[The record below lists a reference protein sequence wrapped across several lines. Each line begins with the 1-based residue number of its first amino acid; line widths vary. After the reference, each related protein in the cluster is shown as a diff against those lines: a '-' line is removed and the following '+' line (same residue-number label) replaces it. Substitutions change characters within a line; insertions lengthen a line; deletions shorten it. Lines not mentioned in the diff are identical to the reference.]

1 VTTFW
6 IIAAALAF
14 MASLFVVLP
23 LLKAHIGAGY
33 GAGNEPK
40 LSVYRDQLT
49 ELDEDRRTGRLGD
62 DQYAQA
68 RGELENRLLEEVP
81 EAGAPQA
88 SPATAPGPRRH
99 RAAAVAATVA
109 VPLLAVFV
117 YLALGNPAALS
128 PQQSDGAHDLSQQQ
142 VDAMIARLATR
153 LEKNPQDAKGWV
165 MLARA
170 QAVLGRFHEASAAYA
185 RSVALFPDDA
195 QLLAD
200 YADALAMAQG
210 GRLAGEPEQL
220 VERALRADPDNA
232 KALSLA
238 GTIAFDNKDYALAV
252 KHWERLRNA
261 IPPGSEF
268 AESIQRSVDEAKSLA
283 VASGGVRRASDA
295 SANSQ
300 GPARR

>member
-23 LLKAHIGAGY
+23 LLKTHIGASY

-128 PQQSDGAHDLSQQQ
+128 PQQRDGAHDLSQQQ

-295 SANSQ
+295 PSSPRASARQ
-300 GPARR
+300 